1 MKLGQL
7 IEYNKRNIFLEK
19 LCRKWSR
26 KTSSR
31 PLLFKKNALHEV
43 KASDLQ
49 LSFNIFRLP
58 WTWDTIRKM
67 FVMLHCINWTS
78 FIFWLPLLL
87 KILGNMCIIIFCS
100 PGCDAIKFEISLI
113 YQVVL
118 LHDQKLKTKI
128 WVSWEQKELLRWN
141 EKCFSSFLKVFQ
153 LLKVIP
159 DLKSAFKKI
168 KWAANMFS
176 ASSLFHFAK
185 CVYCEKV
192 LLSFVHW
199 YITFILLPTFILF

>member
-67 FVMLHCINWTS
+67 FVMVHCINWTS
-78 FIFWLPLLL
+78 FIVWLPLLL

-100 PGCDAIKFEISLI
+100 PGCDAIKFEISLKSFC
-113 YQVVL
+113 YMTRNSR
-118 LHDQKLKTKI
+118 QKFEYLENKK
-128 WVSWEQKELLRWN
+128 
-141 EKCFSSFLKVFQ
+141 SFWGEMKSVFH
-153 LLKVIP
+153 
-159 DLKSAFKKI
+159 
-168 KWAANMFS
+168 
-176 ASSLFHFAK
+176 HF
-185 CVYCEKV
+185 
-192 LLSFVHW
+192 
-199 YITFILLPTFILF
+199 